1 MLVVKNYIKHGFK
14 HVIVTDLED
23 KRITELHHHFKK
35 QNYILFTLAVKD
47 DAILKSRIADK
58 TRSSEYRDYKT
69 ALSINQKILDRPLLP
84 HEVRIETAGIPLKE
98 IEKTILEVL
107 K

>member
-1 MLVVKNYIKHGFK
+1 MP
-14 HVIVTDLED
+14 
-23 KRITELHHHFKK
+23 LHHHFKK